1 MAASTASSFSIST
14 NVVLISNLGVK
25 FLEKHMFLHKL
36 FYLIRCGLQHNC
48 IKVGV
53 IAPIPEADTFA
64 VSVSTA
70 IALSKYKLLGE
81 EWRDI
86 NNNLPY
92 CLQRYQ
98 T

>member
-1 MAASTASSFSIST
+1 MWSPAP
-14 NVVLISNLGVK
+14 
-25 FLEKHMFLHKL
+25 
-36 FYLIRCGLQHNC
+36 HNC

-53 IAPIPEADTFA
+53 FPIPEADTFA
-64 VSVSTA
+64 VSVLSIA

-81 EWRDI
+81 EWREY
-86 NNNLPY
+86 NNLPY